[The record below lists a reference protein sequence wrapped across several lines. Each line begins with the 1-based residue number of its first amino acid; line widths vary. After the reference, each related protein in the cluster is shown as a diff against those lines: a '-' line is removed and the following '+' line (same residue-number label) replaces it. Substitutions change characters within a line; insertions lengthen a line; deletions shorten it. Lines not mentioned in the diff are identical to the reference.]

1 MESDKDSLQ
10 ESCRL
15 PEQDI
20 KNRLAAAEFDAK
32 LIGNRSQSGSHPN
45 LMEV

>member
-1 MESDKDSLQ
+1 METDKDSIQ
-10 ESCRL
+10 ESDRV
-15 PEQDI
+15 PEQDL

-32 LIGNRSQSGSHPN
+32 LIGIRAQSGSHPN

>member
-1 MESDKDSLQ
+1 MAKKVEERTTVESPN
-10 ESCRL
+10 EG
-15 PEQDI
+15 EI

-32 LIGNRSQSGSHPN
+32 LVAGHRLDGSHPN